1 MRSSVVTSVIS
12 ESFGSIEKLPLFEK
26 NSSTICCISVI
37 IGCMSEKEM
46 EKNLEY
52 GDCFN
57 FLGILSSLLVET
69 VGTVK
74 EKIEKNIDKVLKN

>member
-1 MRSSVVTSVIS
+1 
-12 ESFGSIEKLPLFEK
+12 
-26 NSSTICCISVI
+26 
-37 IGCMSEKEM
+37 MSKKEM